1 MGGRLGGGLGGGK
14 WEEEEGV
21 YESCYSRVILFSQA
35 LPMSRQVRSTLFL
48 TTNHSVLG
56 IAVIKPAVQI
66 HVIGF

>member
-1 MGGRLGGGLGGGK
+1 MEGWGGGGVGGGK

-35 LPMSRQVRSTLFL
+35 LPMPRQVRSSLFL

-56 IAVIKPAVQI
+56 IAVVKPAVQI
-66 HVIGF
+66 IEF